1 MTFDSKGIL
10 QSEYSDLNGS
20 LQVTLI
26 NLFVIAC
33 NHNN

>member
-1 MTFDSKGIL
+1 MKFDSKGIL

-26 NLFVIAC
+26 CFVC
-33 NHNN
+33 DGMQS